1 MRDDRERE
9 RDDRVSGACP
19 PTRSRP
25 RSSLPATAH
34 RRCRQVRAEYRHHV
48 RDAARTKKPKGNRV
62 DTLSSSN
69 CTRVHTEHVAP
80 AAQGLPR
87 GLPRCDLHGIAHRVA
102 WEARTSSRSF
112 ALSRSVLKRSHPS
125 SAASSRQEQ
134 GAARSSEVESPIGA
148 SPTSRHRLCRESAIR
163 LRSTIRLSES
173 QASTRALSRS
183 CMRTTCHRRSGGT
196 VDTRSKTSLSGA
208 WPLMRNRPR

>member
-1 MRDDRERE
+1 MCAMRRAR
-9 RDDRVSGACP
+9 
-19 PTRSRP
+19 RSRQGQP
-25 RSSLPATAH
+25 RGYALVVKLHARAH
-34 RRCRQVRAEYRHHV
+34 RTRRAGS
-48 RDAARTKKPKGNRV
+48 A
-62 DTLSSSN
+62 
-69 CTRVHTEHVAP
+69 
-80 AAQGLPR
+80 GLPR
-87 GLPRCDLHGIAHRVA
+87 GPPRCDLHGIAHRVA

-134 GAARSSEVESPIGA
+134 GAARSREVESPIGA